1 MSIIQSIIGT
11 NLTISAG
18 GGSGTYNAYG
28 YTNPINEGEWN
39 TVNLEYINAP
49 VDTQIFWEI
58 DNFASASNAD
68 WLGGSAPSGS
78 FLVSGTGVTNFSFQ
92 PSSDAT
98 TEGTEGYVL
107 KVGTTPGGTDILNI
121 YLTINDTSIS
131 APPNG
136 TLATSLYFD
145 NVNDRLG
152 YAASDD
158 WVLGTSDFTIEWF
171 QYHTQLPGSNYPRPF
186 SLHHWSSSPIS
197 VELSGTGGL
206 YWYNGSSYAYSN
218 PGNATLRNQWNHY
231 AISRDYTSG
240 LIAMWIN
247 GQRVMTNTDSLNY
260 GGTGQVLTI
269 GNEDINQ
276 NGSYYGYIS
285 NFHWVKGT
293 AVYNPSNS
301 TITPP
306 TAPITPVANTKLLL
320 NVTDEAGYITDSSG
334 LSKTP
339 NVTTGFTWSSVG
351 PF

>member
-1 MSIIQSIIGT
+1 MTEGQT
-11 NLTISAG
+11 NT
-18 GGSGTYNAYG
+18 AYLQ
-28 YTNPINEGEWN
+28 YENVPNN
-39 TVNLEYINAP
+39 
-49 VDTQIFWEI
+49 TQIWWEI
-58 DNFASASNAD
+58 DNFESASGGD
-68 WLGGSAPSGS
+68 WVGGVIPSNS
-78 FLVSGTGVTNFSFQ
+78 FLISGTGTTSFSWATVA
-92 PSSDAT
+92 DET
-98 TEGTEGYVL
+98 TEGGEGYVL
-107 KVGTTPGGTDILNI
+107 RVGTSPGGTNILNQ
-121 YLTINDTSIS
+121 YLTISDTSIS
-131 APPNG
+131 PPPNG

-145 NVNDRLG
+145 NVSDRLG

-158 WVLGTSDFTIEWF
+158 WVLGTSDFTVEWF

-186 SLHHWSSSPIS
+186 SLNHWSSSPIS
-197 VELSGTGGL
+197 VELSNNGGI
-206 YWYNGSSYAYSN
+206 YWRNGAAVNYTNPGSS
-218 PGNATLRNQWNHY
+218 TLRNQWNHY
-231 AISRDYTSG
+231 AVSRDYTSG
-240 LIAMWIN
+240 LMAMWIN
-247 GQRVMTNTDSLNY
+247 GERVITTTDSLNY

-320 NVTDEAGYITDSSG
+320 TIADEAGYITDSSG

-339 NVTTGFTWSSVG
+339 NVTTGFTWSPVG